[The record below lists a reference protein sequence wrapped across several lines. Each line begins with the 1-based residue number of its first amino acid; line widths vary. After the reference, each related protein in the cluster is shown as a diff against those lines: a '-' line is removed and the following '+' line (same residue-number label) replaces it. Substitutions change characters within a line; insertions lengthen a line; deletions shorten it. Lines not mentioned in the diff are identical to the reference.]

1 MALPTFSMREMLEAG
16 VHFGH
21 STRRWNPKMEPFIF
35 GVRNKTH
42 ILDLQQTM
50 PMFHQ
55 ALQALS
61 DVTSRGGRVLFVG
74 TKRAAAEKIAETA
87 RNCGQYYVNH
97 RWLGGMLT
105 NWSTVSQSIR
115 RLRDL
120 EARFESGEIN
130 QLTKKET
137 LQLTR
142 EQEKLERTL
151 GGIKE
156 MGGIPDMLFI
166 LDTNKEAIAVQ
177 EANRLGIPV
186 VAVVDSNASP
196 DGVDYIVPGN
206 DDAMRAITFYCELVQ
221 AAVLDGLQTEL
232 MKSGGDAGSAIDA
245 PVEPALAEVVAE
257 ETPAV
262 AEPVV
267 AEAAVEATADATADG
282 AAQG

>member
-1 MALPTFSMREMLEAG
+1 MALPTFTMRQMLEAG

-21 STRRWNPKMEPFIF
+21 STRRWNPKMEQFIF
-35 GVRNKTH
+35 GVRNRTH

-50 PMFHQ
+50 PMFQQ

-74 TKRAAAEKIAETA
+74 TKRAASEKIAETA
-87 RNCGQYYVNH
+87 SNCGQYYVNH

-120 EARFESGEIN
+120 EARFETGEIN
-130 QLTKKET
+130 QLTKKEI

-186 VAVVDSNASP
+186 VAVVDSNANP

-206 DDAMRAITFYCELVQ
+206 DDAIRAITFYCELVQ

-232 MKSGGDAGSAIDA
+232 MKSGADAGAAIEA
-245 PVEPALAEVVAE
+245 PVEPALAEMAEDNAGVEALSADVATE
-257 ETPAV
+257 
-262 AEPVV
+262 
-267 AEAAVEATADATADG
+267 EAATENL
-282 AAQG
+282 AQA